1 MEKVRR
7 KIYFCLFIVVLT
19 AVIMGALYYY
29 GQMQVKSD
37 ISEGTLIS
45 SLQMELEQLLCQ

>member
-7 KIYFCLFIVVLT
+7 KIHFCLFLVVMT
-19 AVIMGALYYY
+19 AVIMGMLYYY
-29 GQMQVKSD
+29 GQSQEKTS

-45 SLQMELEQLLCQ
+45 SLQTELEQLLCQ